1 MTTIIKAADA
11 AQFLA
16 LVPRLAGCR
25 PVRSLA
31 LVPFGGS
38 RTLGVMRA
46 DLPAADADVDSVAA
60 TLVGMVCRVR
70 EADGLAL
77 VVYTDEAYGADA
89 GIARG
94 PLVEALIRKTDAC
107 GLRLIEALCV
117 ARDGWGSYLED
128 GSPRHALD
136 DLADDDL
143 VKSLPGDLRA
153 PLPDHIAGAALP
165 DVDLAQRERAA
176 QALRALGE
184 AVEAVCAATGR
195 EPAAHTDLARLD
207 PQALAAACALDDLP
221 ALFEDALRWDPADLR
236 PADAAA
242 IIWCL
247 ARPAL
252 RDVALV
258 QWCTGIDIGDA
269 ALDAQLRWQGGEDYP
284 AALAQHLWGEG
295 ERPDADRLRTALA
308 LARHTAALAP
318 RDVRPGPLA
327 TAGWLSWALGRSS
340 HAVWYVERATE
351 IDPQHGLTGI
361 LAAMLNAG
369 HLPEWVFERPL
380 PSAT

>member
-46 DLPAADADVDSVAA
+46 DLPAPGADIDSIAA
-60 TLVGMVCRVR
+60 TLVGMICKVR

-77 VVYTDEAYGADA
+77 VVYTDEEFTGDEGVAQE
-89 GIARG
+89 RF
-94 PLVEALIRKTDAC
+94 VRALMGKTDAC
-107 GLRLIEALCV
+107 GLRLMDALCV
-117 ARDGWGSYLED
+117 AADGWGSYLED

-136 DLADDDL
+136 ELADDDL
-143 VKSLPGDLRA
+143 VERLPDDMRA
-153 PLPDHIAGAALP
+153 PLADHTAVAELP
-165 DVDLAQRERAA
+165 AVDLAQSERVGH
-176 QALRALGE
+176 ALLALGE
-184 AVEAVCAATGR
+184 AVDAVCAATGR
-195 EPAAHTDLARLD
+195 ETAAHADLAKLD
-207 PQALAAACALDDLP
+207 PRALAAACALDDIP
-221 ALFEDALRWDPADLR
+221 ALFEDALRWDPTDLQ
-236 PADAAA
+236 PAHAAA

-284 AALAQHLWGEG
+284 AALAQQLWGEG
-295 ERPDADRLRTALA
+295 DRPDPGRLLRALEI
-308 LARHTAALAP
+308 ARHAAALAP
-318 RDVRPGPLA
+318 RDQRPGPLA
-327 TAGWLSWALGRSS
+327 AAGWLSWALGRST
-340 HAVWYVERATE
+340 HAGWYAERVAE
-351 IDPQHGLTGI
+351 IDAQHGLTGI
-361 LAAMLNAG
+361 LIAMLNAG
-369 HLPEWVFERPL
+369 HLPEWVFDRPL
-380 PSAT
+380 PAT